1 MVPQEAAPLLGA
13 IYISAPEGWVSMT
26 LIFTSVTY
34 ALKAQRLLAAQHIHS
49 SLTRSSAVTAVRGCG
64 YGLRLA
70 DGTRAEEAQTVLA
83 QNGIRV
89 LGAVREG

>member
-1 MVPQEAAPLLGA
+1 
-13 IYISAPEGWVSMT
+13 MT
-26 LIFTSVTY
+26 LVFTSVTY

-49 SLTRSSAVTAVRGCG
+49 ALTRSSAVRAVRGCG

-70 DGTRAEEAQTVLA
+70 DASRSEEAKQLLA